1 MVKDD
6 SLYIIAIVAIVA
18 LVGLVI
24 MATGS
29 TSTVMVAEDLPS
41 MAEDSDST
49 AIAGQAYMDSSLRK
63 YETVKEDSKSMQ
75 KEQVDISTLKQI
87 MELDERGAVN
97 FGGVYAVINYVELT
111 GSMLYGDG
119 TKLCQALG
127 GVVTAYIDFYNLGSS
142 TVSISGI
149 FDSNYYYN
157 SNKLIFH
164 RSDNI
169 PSWSIP
175 SNGMATYPAMI
186 TIGDICPSSGSCD
199 QDIFDALNEIYS
211 NQYVS
216 LDLHYKMELEVDG
229 VKYNHNDIFNS
240 LAYKI
245 DWSGS
250 TSDDYC

>member
-6 SLYIIAIVAIVA
+6 SLYVIAIVAIVA
-18 LVGLVI
+18 VVGLVI

-49 AIAGQAYMDSSLRK
+49 AIAGQAYMDSNLRK

-75 KEQVDISTLKQI
+75 KEQVDTSTLKQI
-87 MELDERGAVN
+87 MELDEKGAVN

-111 GSMLYGDG
+111 GSMLSGDG
-119 TKLCQALG
+119 TKLCQAHD

-142 TVSISGI
+142 TVFISGI

-157 SNKLIFH
+157 SNKLIFYG
-164 RSDNI
+164 SNNI

-175 SNGMATYPAMI
+175 SNGMVTYPAII
-186 TIGDICPSSGSCD
+186 TIGDICPSSGSCNHD
-199 QDIFDALNEIYS
+199 TFNALNEIYS
-211 NQYVS
+211 NQYIS
-216 LDLHYKMELEVDG
+216 LDLHYKIELEVDG
-229 VKYNHNDIFNS
+229 VRYGHNDIFNS
-240 LAYKI
+240 LAYKN
-245 DWSGS
+245 DWGASIS
-250 TSDDYC
+250 TSAC